1 MKKTLYEVLNIDLA
15 NEHTK
20 ARKLAVVDSI
30 SSLLEPDVD
39 AKVREAISAMDIPED
54 DERYHWIQTI
64 ARKAAADLLTI
75 GKVQPEHML
84 EMSSLPREDFSEC
97 VKVATLTARS
107 LNDLT
112 IAAEKD
118 LNTDTISNE
127 IV

>member
-1 MKKTLYEVLNIDLA
+1 MKTLYEVLNIDLA

-30 SSLLEPDVD
+30 SSLLD
-39 AKVREAISAMDIPED
+39 AELVEEIRAAIAAMDIPVD
-54 DERYHWIQTI
+54 DERHHWIQTI

-84 EMSSLPREDFSEC
+84 EMASLPREDFSEC

-107 LNDLT
+107 LNVLT

>member
-1 MKKTLYEVLNIDLA
+1 MKTIYEILNIDLA
-15 NEHTK
+15 NQFTK
-20 ARKLAVVDSI
+20 TRKLKALEHLTLDED
-30 SSLLEPDVD
+30 LLTESKAAID
-39 AKVREAISAMDIPED
+39 AMEIPED

-84 EMSSLPREDFSEC
+84 EMASLPREDFSEC